1 MEPFYRI
8 IFKRSLSLS
17 WKHKWLWLLGF
28 FAAFI
33 GNGSV
38 YEALLRSF
46 NNFSEGQSL
55 FATIKEYSEIGVLGL
70 ASWSNLS
77 SLWAKDASGIIL
89 PILAL
94 LLFLCVLALV
104 ISLGV
109 ISQAGLIRSMVELDK
124 GKSTKTSLK
133 SSWQIGVER
142 FWPVLEI
149 NVITK
154 VVFFGILLLL
164 AYIFSLFAGQNWIVY
179 GIAMLIFVI
188 IGIVIYFLTIY
199 GTAFAVLRNKSA
211 GHSLALAWHL
221 FRRNA
226 VLNLEMGLLLFGMN
240 ILVLLAAFVA
250 LFIILSPLFL
260 VYLMFMFSGAGLG
273 VGIMTVIM
281 IVVSA
286 VVLVLVGSW
295 WTVFQLGAWAIL
307 FEDLVMKGGVSK
319 IRRIIAH
326 VFNR

>member
-8 IFKRSLSLS
+8 IFKRSLALS
-17 WKHKWLWLLGF
+17 WKHKWLWILGF

-46 NNFSEGQSL
+46 NNFSDGQSL
-55 FATIKEYSEIGVLGL
+55 FATIKEYSQTGVLGL

-77 SLWAKDASGIIL
+77 SMWAKDASGIIL
-89 PILAL
+89 PIMAL

-109 ISQAGLIRSMVELDK
+109 ISQAGLIRSLVELDK
-124 GKSTKTSLK
+124 SKSVRTSLK

-154 VVFFGILLLL
+154 VVFFGILFLL
-164 AYIFSLFAGQNWIVY
+164 AFIFSLFAGQNWIVY

-188 IGIVIYFLTIY
+188 IGIIIYFLTIY
-199 GTAFAVLRNKSA
+199 GTAFAVLRNKNA
-211 GHSLALAWHL
+211 FHSLMLAWHL
-221 FRRNA
+221 FRRNV

-240 ILVLLAAFVA
+240 ILVLLAAFAV
-250 LFIILSPLFL
+250 LFIVLSPLFL
-260 VYLMFMFSGAGLG
+260 IYLMFMFSSVALG
-273 VGIMTVIM
+273 VTIMTGIMAAIA
-281 IVVSA
+281 IVVM
-286 VVLVLVGSW
+286 VLLGSW
-295 WTVFQLGAWAIL
+295 WSAFQLGAWAIL

-319 IRRIIAH
+319 ITRILRQ
-326 VFNR
+326 VFRK